1 MKTKLTTPVIYL
13 IIAVLI
19 FVFLTSWAKWIIL
32 GLLIIAA
39 VVYFGED
46 KCLEVVRGIFKRGKQ
61 AVEDIPSKNVDEE
74 LTVRDVVCNS
84 IEGGKFQLEVV
95 TEKGLMKL
103 RPQPFNV
110 IPEVLQKGKKI
121 RHRVIYT
128 MDKLIKVQKEETISA
143 VGNDGEERI
152 FYVEN

>member
-1 MKTKLTTPVIYL
+1 MQPLKSECHENKVNNAGYL
-13 IIAVLI
+13 PDYCRPD

-46 KCLEVVRGIFKRGKQ
+46 KCLEVVRGIFRRGKQ

-74 LTVRDVVCNS
+74 LTVRDVICNS

-110 IPEVLQKGKKI
+110 IPEVLQKGKKSD
-121 RHRVIYT
+121 T
-128 MDKLIKVQKEETISA
+128 
-143 VGNDGEERI
+143 G
-152 FYVEN
+152 